1 MNAAA
6 RFVLGLGPRDH
17 ITSALASLH
26 WLPVAARI
34 QFKLCILMHAIVNGN
49 APTYLDNSVTDISS
63 LPFRASLRSASAGK
77 YDIPATRTRFGDR
90 AFSIAGPRAW
100 NLLPDDIRSISS
112 LPSFKNKL
120 KTHLFTAAYT
130 DTSDI

>member
-17 ITSALASLH
+17 ITSALATLH
-26 WLPVAARI
+26 WLPVASRI

-77 YDIPATRTRFGDR
+77 YDVPATRTRFGDR

-100 NLLPDDIRSISS
+100 NLLPDNIRSISS
-112 LPSFKNKL
+112 LPTFKKKL
-120 KTHLFTAAYT
+120 KTHFFALAHT
-130 DTSDI
+130 DI